1 VEVDGRTLCDSVG
14 ARELDPGEDVLELG
28 PGLTTDVLREQAAR
42 LTALEID
49 PRLASSLQERIKNAN
64 VEVVEADA
72 AAFFPDLRRR
82 ALDVILTGPLQ
93 TVTSPIRGRGT
104 IVREILD
111 GFRPRRDGAGESASD
126 CELEGVWRPQID
138 SMREGARRDDQVR
151 RKAVQRAHDRY
162 S

>member
-1 VEVDGRTLCDSVG
+1 MEVDGRTLCDSVG

-72 AAFFPDLRRR
+72 AAFFSGSP
-82 ALDVILTGPLQ
+82 Q
-93 TVTSPIRGRGT
+93 TCS
-104 IVREILD
+104 
-111 GFRPRRDGAGESASD
+111 
-126 CELEGVWRPQID
+126 
-138 SMREGARRDDQVR
+138 
-151 RKAVQRAHDRY
+151 
-162 S
+162 